1 MESKMQPTVTYTF
14 SVEEVNLILDALLDK
29 PARASMVLIKRVESE
44 AMAQLQAAAV
54 STSHAEEG
62 HE

>member
-1 MESKMQPTVTYTF
+1 MKLTVNYTF
-14 SVEEVNLILDALLDK
+14 SVEEVNFILDALLDK
-29 PARASMVLIKRVESE
+29 PARSSMVLIKRIESE

-54 STSHAEEG
+54 STSHAEEE